1 MSPPGRPKGEYR
13 SAQHEGALVSTSFSL
28 ENTMDIPSNMHASS
42 NMLSAPELTHE
53 PALSTIAP
61 GVARISSAQLLRGA
75 NEVQIEH
82 HGVLYRL
89 KQTSLGK
96 LILTK

>member
-1 MSPPGRPKGEYR
+1 MNSPSP
-13 SAQHEGALVSTSFSL
+13 
-28 ENTMDIPSNMHASS
+28 MHAASD
-42 NMLSAPELTHE
+42 MLSTPELTHE
-53 PALSTIAP
+53 PAISTIAP

-75 NEVQIEH
+75 SEVQIEH